1 MHSLTC
7 LSKETD
13 SPPRMPFYIHVSNG
27 QQYRPIHLWPSRK
40 TMRHSLAETVTP
52 REVWAWAM
60 YDFANSGYTT
70 VVITAIFN
78 AYFVSVVADN
88 QPWATFAWTAA
99 LAVSYAVIMFTAP
112 VIGAYADAYAA
123 KKKLL
128 ALTTIGCVAFTALL
142 AFAGPGSLW
151 LTIPLIVLSNFFYGS
166 GENLIAAFLPE
177 LATGR
182 SLGKVSGWGW
192 SLGYVGGLVSLG
204 ACLAYVTWAQ
214 QHGQHAADFVP
225 VTMLITAALFAIS
238 SLPTFLF
245 LRERA
250 VPQPHLQ
257 GLNLMQES
265 FARLGQ
271 TLKHARDYR
280 DLRRFLICT
289 VFYQAGIQAVITLA
303 AIYAEQAMHFTT
315 QQTIM
320 LIFVVNITAA
330 IGAFL
335 FGHLQDRI
343 GHIRTI
349 ALTLAGWIV
358 MVCLAWA
365 AQGPEMFWFAANLA
379 GICMGSS
386 QSAGRAL
393 VGLLSPA
400 TRRAEFFG
408 LWGLAVKLSS
418 ILGPLTYGMV
428 SWISQGDHRLAILIT
443 GSYFVAGLAI
453 LAGVNVRRGR
463 RAALRSLS

>member
-1 MHSLTC
+1 MH
-7 LSKETD
+7 
-13 SPPRMPFYIHVSNG
+13 P
-27 QQYRPIHLWPSRK
+27 
-40 TMRHSLAETVTP
+40 SLAKTVTP
-52 REVWAWAM
+52 REVWSWAM

-78 AYFVSVVADN
+78 AYFVSVVAGD

-99 LAVSYAVIMFTAP
+99 LAVSYAAIMVTAP
-112 VIGAYADAYAA
+112 VIGAYADAHAA
-123 KKKLL
+123 KKKML
-128 ALTTIGCVAFTALL
+128 ALTTIGCVVFTALL
-142 AFAGPGSLW
+142 ACSGPGSLW
-151 LTIPLIVLSNFFYGS
+151 LTILLIVLSNFFYGS

-214 QHGQHAADFVP
+214 AQGQHAADFVP
-225 VTMLITAALFAIS
+225 VTMLITAALFALS

-245 LRERA
+245 LKERA
-250 VPQPHLQ
+250 VPQPHRQ
-257 GLNLMQES
+257 GLNLVQES
-265 FARLGQ
+265 FSRLMQ
-271 TLKHARDYR
+271 TFRHAKDYR
-280 DLRRFLICT
+280 DLRRFLVCT

-303 AIYAEQAMHFTT
+303 AIYANQAMHFTT

-349 ALTLAGWIV
+349 ALTLVGWIV
-358 MVCLAWA
+358 MVVMAWA
-365 AQGPEMFWFAANLA
+365 AQGPGMFWLAANLA

-418 ILGPLTYGMV
+418 ILGPLTYGLV
-428 SWISQGDHRLAILIT
+428 SWISRGDHRLAILIT

-453 LAGVNVRRGR
+453 LAGVNVWRGK
-463 RAALRSLS
+463 RAALRSPA